1 MFPTRLTILPQ
12 VLRCI
17 HTSAIRSADKMA
29 RERCLNKVT
38 LLGRIGTIDMIGKES
53 NHPFVNMTLAT
64 HNYYKSEITSLSDN
78 NKRSCDYLFVT
89 AESEEFTQYTE
100 WHKVKIFKPSLRD
113 TVYIYAASG
122 TRVLVEGEL
131 RYRTYTNDSDITTK
145 EAYINAGWL
154 FKCSIQLGKQ

>member
-1 MFPTRLTILPQ
+1 
-12 VLRCI
+12 
-17 HTSAIRSADKMA
+17 MA

-53 NHPFVNMTLAT
+53 NHPFVNITLAT
-64 HNYYKSEITSLSDN
+64 HNYYKS
-78 NKRSCDYLFVT
+78 

-131 RYRTYTNDSDITTK
+131 RYRTYTNESDITTK
-145 EAYINAGWL
+145 EAYINADNL
-154 FKCSIQLGKQ
+154 IFLTSTSK